1 MIRNV
6 IKILQ
11 TDFELEFKISHALA
25 EVRVFF
31 LGGIMKLKHQCT
43 ECKAIFSVWPEPTD
57 SELKQRECHHC
68 HTVGTVKKKQEIKI
82 V

>member
-31 LGGIMKLKHQCT
+31 LGGI
-43 ECKAIFSVWPEPTD
+43 
-57 SELKQRECHHC
+57 
-68 HTVGTVKKKQEIKI
+68 
-82 V
+82 